1 MSFES
6 ELSKGQFCI
15 PECMT
20 CKKIVWPPSEFCDN
34 CNGET
39 SLKKGEFEGKII
51 EFSKQNENYFCMVE
65 FFDSIRLMAKM
76 NTSPKKDQIVKISKC
91 GISEGSYFFHVI

>member
-1 MSFES
+1 MR
-6 ELSKGQFCI
+6 
-15 PECMT
+15 
-20 CKKIVWPPSEFCDN
+20 
-34 CNGET
+34 
-39 SLKKGEFEGKII
+39 GKII

>member
-15 PECMT
+15 PECLT

-34 CNGET
+34 CNEIT
-39 SLKKGEFEGKII
+39 SLKKGNFEGKII
-51 EFSKQNENYFCMVE
+51 EFSKQNEDYFCMVE
-65 FFDSIRLMAKM
+65 FYTSIRLMAKM
-76 NTSPKKDQIVKISKC
+76 SKIPKKDQIVKISEC
-91 GISEGSYFFHVI
+91 GISNGGYFFEII